1 VAATWAGIFAKGL
14 WHQAA
19 SLDLFQ
25 AREVGI
31 YGHSAQPTT
40 AERERN
46 SFQTRSASYATRPR
60 RERHTDSMQLQFD
73 RGTLV
78 LSGSAPDETWRC
90 LPGVKWDPRI
100 AKRLALAVLL
110 IIETMDK
117 SIEQVR
123 QFKQLLKEAL
133 SHSFREDAEFAEKR
147 FEVLSALVK
156 KLSSQAS
163 AERSWRALVLDV
175 RQHVEFVARELDRE
189 EREVEVYRSGA
200 GKSGG
205 QRQKLAAT
213 VAGIPAACRSPGVD
227 LRSRG
232 RALAKKLEDYLP
244 HAFHGAPRGARD
256 VVYMR
261 ALEVG
266 DHHRLPVAGQRC
278 AQLVRREAEASEVD
292 RCGGLR

>member
-31 YGHSAQPTT
+31 YAHSAQPTT

-60 RERHTDSMQLQFD
+60 RERYTDSMQLQFD

-78 LSGSAPDETWRC
+78 LSGSAPDETWRS

-213 VAGIPAACRSPGVD
+213 VAGVSCGLPLARCRSSKSGSRARKEARGLPATRIPRRPSWRTRRG
-227 LRSRG
+227 LYARARSWRSSSPPSSRSALCTARETGGRSQRG
-232 RALAKKLEDYLP
+232 
-244 HAFHGAPRGARD
+244 
-256 VVYMR
+256 
-261 ALEVG
+261 
-266 DHHRLPVAGQRC
+266 
-278 AQLVRREAEASEVD
+278 
-292 RCGGLR
+292 